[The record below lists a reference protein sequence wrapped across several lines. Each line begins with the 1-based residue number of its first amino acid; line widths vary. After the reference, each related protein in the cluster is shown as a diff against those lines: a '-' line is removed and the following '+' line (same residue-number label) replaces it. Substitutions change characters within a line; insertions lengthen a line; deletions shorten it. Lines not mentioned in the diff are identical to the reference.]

1 MLLDAGFDV
10 LNPAYDLSAPYSEEI
25 IITRPERICSYDETT
40 I

>member
-10 LNPAYDLSAPYSEEI
+10 LNPAYDPSAPYSEEI